1 MHSSETN
8 CALDLQQRA
17 RENTYSKAQP
27 LFFYLLLLFI
37 FKEME

>member
-17 RENTYSKAQP
+17 QEKTHTQKLNPFSF
-27 LFFYLLLLFI
+27 LFAPVIYF
-37 FKEME
+37 